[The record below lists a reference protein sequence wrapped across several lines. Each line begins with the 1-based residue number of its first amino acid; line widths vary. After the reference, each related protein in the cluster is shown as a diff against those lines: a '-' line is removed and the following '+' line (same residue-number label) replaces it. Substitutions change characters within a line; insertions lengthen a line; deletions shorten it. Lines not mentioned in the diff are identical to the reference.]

1 MKKITLLFLLFPLVL
16 LAKVYPGTVTFN
28 DDSTKS
34 GFIEIPKK
42 DDKNLKFK
50 ATKEGSFEKF
60 EASNIKSIE
69 VNWDG
74 DTVKFLALYI
84 TSASIFNLKSPKLE
98 KNKSWLAV
106 AKEGK
111 SLSLLST
118 YSASQKI
125 HGAPGSTNLSGT
137 TYYVYKPKQNFC
149 AIFYMTFE
157 GSVVVVG
164 GYKSLQK
171 MLNAYFEEDCPKV
184 IELTTKEAFNKE
196 GIGIVVDIYDE
207 YCG

>member
-1 MKKITLLFLLFPLVL
+1 MRKITFLFLLFPFILF
-16 LAKVYPGTVTFN
+16 AKVYPGTITFN

-42 DDKNLKFK
+42 DNKNLKFK
-50 ATKEGSFEKF
+50 ATKEGDFEKF
-60 EASNIKSIE
+60 EAANIKSFEIDME
-69 VNWDG
+69 G
-74 DTVKFLALYI
+74 STVKFLAVYI

-118 YSASQKI
+118 YSSSQKI
-125 HGAPGSTNLSGT
+125 HGVQGSTGFSGT

-149 AIFYMTFE
+149 AIFYTTFE
-157 GSVVVVG
+157 GAVMVIG
-164 GYKSLQK
+164 GYSSLRK
-171 MLNAYFEEDCPKV
+171 MINAYFAEDCPKV
-184 IELTTKEAFNKE
+184 IELTTKEAVDKE